1 MGKTLELSIT
11 VNDLARYV
19 ARQCSSIFPDIKIDS
34 QDILSQVSLSIQKV
48 ENCFKKVKLPY
59 YNQKNN
65 SLFNHLNSDHYCVF
79 LYHLSRTIYVDKGDE
94 AISSKIFQLN
104 KIFHG
109 IDAFYKIKLPDVFIV
124 VHPIGTVLGNA
135 KYGEKMV
142 FYQGVTVGS
151 THLGKYPEFQ
161 GENILYSNS
170 SVVGDCRIKSNV
182 IFGANSSLINTNVD
196 ESLTVIGS
204 YPNNRFIQSK
214 PIINQIFS

>member
-1 MGKTLELSIT
+1 M
-11 VNDLARYV
+11 
-19 ARQCSSIFPDIKIDS
+19 
-34 QDILSQVSLSIQKV
+34 
-48 ENCFKKVKLPY
+48 
-59 YNQKNN
+59 
-65 SLFNHLNSDHYCVF
+65 LF
-79 LYHLSRTIYVDKGDE
+79 T
-94 AISSKIFQLN
+94 
-104 KIFHG
+104 
-109 IDAFYKIKLPDVFIV
+109 KIKLPDVFIV

-214 PIINQIFS
+214 PIINQNIFIMNLKGKNVIVTGGSGLLGKEIIKSLCKYGANVMNIDKNSIDDKNIYFFQCDLTDENQVISCIDEIINKFSVIHALVNNAYPRTIDWGNKFEDIGVYTLLEKMLICN